1 MGKVLQAIT
10 GSTKRIVGIMA
21 HDFQRVFTNP
31 LQLLL
36 QLVLWCF
43 RRCMPGL
50 IYRQAGTRMEVRTI
64 YP

>member
-1 MGKVLQAIT
+1 MGKVLQVIT
-10 GSTKRIVGIMA
+10 GSTKRIVGI
-21 HDFQRVFTNP
+21 FKESLPIR

>member
-21 HDFQRVFTNP
+21 
-31 LQLLL
+31 QLLL